1 MLSSEVCTRVFFNLY
16 SNVARVGR
24 TLSIEE
30 GGGVFVT
37 RSVAANLNFDHV
49 DLIRLEIGRV
59 IFSGITNSEIF
70 AIMCFVITVALS
82 ALTQISHFWL
92 QI

>member
-1 MLSSEVCTRVFFNLY
+1 MFFNLY

-30 GGGVFVT
+30 GGGGVFVT

-49 DLIRLEIGRV
+49 DLIRLEIGRD
-59 IFSGITNSEIF
+59 IFSGIRDLRDNVF
-70 AIMCFVITVALS
+70 
-82 ALTQISHFWL
+82 
-92 QI
+92 

>member
-24 TLSIEE
+24 TLSIE
-30 GGGVFVT
+30 GGVFVT

-59 IFSGITNSEIF
+59 IFIIWDHEFRDLRDNVF
-70 AIMCFVITVALS
+70 CYHCS
-82 ALTQISHFWL
+82 ALCSDSNF
-92 QI
+92 